1 MEAIAANI
9 LLEGLAVNA
18 LAQCETPVTLVTTDS
33 REVCPG
39 CIFVAFPGE
48 KFDGHDFAAKALEN
62 GALCVVL
69 NHPVEGVPEEKSV
82 ICPDSYHAMMVLGA
96 NYRSQFHP
104 KVVGVTGSVG
114 KTTTKQMTYAAL
126 SGFGETIKT
135 EGNQNNELGMPRT
148 LMRLESST
156 EYAVIEM
163 GMSHAGE
170 IDRLARAARPD
181 VGIITCI
188 GVSHIGNLG
197 SQENICKAKL
207 EICNGL
213 PEGAPLVLNYDDPFL
228 RKAVLPAHVRPV
240 WFSLSDENA
249 DVCALSIRQETD
261 GMSFVL
267 EDQEHGTFVVNI
279 PAMGRHNVANALAA
293 YCAATRLGCD
303 AKRVIRGLSNFE
315 QTGRRQKVVDSEGVT
330 VIEDCYNAN
339 PDSMKAA
346 LAMFKDFPCKRRF
359 ALLGDMLELGELSRE
374 AHEELGRLAA
384 ESGLYCLITYGEQ
397 AKRTAVVAAAKGVET
412 LHADSYREAADA
424 LLSRVQPGDAV
435 LVKASHGMALE
446 KVLDIFYEE
455 HKEAEV

>member
-1 MEAIAANI
+1 MEKIHASK
-9 LLEGLAVNA
+9 LLAGLVPAGKLTSDPEV
-18 LAQCETPVTLVTTDS
+18 ELVTTDS
-33 REVCPG
+33 REVKPG

-48 KFDGHDFAAKALEN
+48 RFDGHDFAARALEQ
-62 GALCVVL
+62 GAEYVVV
-69 NHPVEGVPEEKSV
+69 NHPVPGVPEEKA
-82 ICPDSYHAMMVLGA
+82 ILCPDSYHAMMVMGA
-96 NYRSQFHP
+96 NYRSQYHP
-104 KVVGVTGSVG
+104 KMVGVTGSVG

-213 PEGAPLVLNYDDPFL
+213 PEGAPLVLNYDDKFL
-228 RKAVLPAHVRPV
+228 RAAKLPAHVKPV
-240 WFSLSDENA
+240 WFSLADENA
-249 DVCALSIRQETD
+249 DVCALSIRQEED

-267 EDQEHGTFVVNI
+267 EDQEEGTFVVKI
-279 PAMGRHNVANALAA
+279 PAMGKHNVANALAA
-293 YCAATRLGCD
+293 YCAATRLGLN
-303 AKRVIRGLSNFE
+303 ARRVIAGLADFE
-315 QTGRRQKVVDSEGVT
+315 QTGMRQKIVHSNGVD

-339 PDSMKAA
+339 PVSMKASLDVLKEA
-346 LAMFKDFPCKRRF
+346 KGRKVAV
-359 ALLGDMLELGELSRE
+359 LGDMGELGTDE
-374 AHEELGRLAA
+374 AALHA
-384 ESGLYCLITYGEQ
+384 EVGTHAGTCGIDALYCAGPLCEHL
-397 AKRTAVVAAAKGVET
+397 AKAAKE
-412 LHADSYREAADA
+412 ADSKLEVRHFADRESLMAELPK
-424 LLSRVQPGDAV
+424 LLQDGDQI
-435 LVKASHGMALE
+435 LVKASHFMEYGKIVEMLE
-446 KVLDIFYEE
+446 TAQKL
-455 HKEAEV
+455 

>member
-126 SGFGETIKT
+126 AGFGETIKT

-303 AKRVIRGLSNFE
+303 AKKVIRGLSNFE